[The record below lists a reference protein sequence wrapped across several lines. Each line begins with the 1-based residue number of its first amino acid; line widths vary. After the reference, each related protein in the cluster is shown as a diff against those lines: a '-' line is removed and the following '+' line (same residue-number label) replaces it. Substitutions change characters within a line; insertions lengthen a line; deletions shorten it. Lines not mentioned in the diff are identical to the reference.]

1 MSDIINLDIS
11 IRQGAEYR
19 ETYKRVLARYLFEAA
34 VAGTSDASPPT
45 WPTTIDSTVADSTV
59 TWVNKGVYEDTD
71 VNVWLPSTAYA
82 RRAKVLTPVSA
93 FDLSN
98 YTGAF
103 QIRSTIAATTTLYTG
118 TVTFGVRAEGLFSMV
133 IPTADTAAFAFDTA
147 VYDLELSTAAG
158 EVDFVLRGTASLIKE
173 VTR

>member
-1 MSDIINLDIS
+1 MSDVINLDIS

-19 ETYKRVLARYLFEAA
+19 EEYKRVLQRYLFEAA

-45 WPTTIDSTVADSTV
+45 WPTTIDATVADNTV
-59 TWVNKGVYEDTD
+59 TWVNKGVYDDTD
-71 VNVWLPSTAYA
+71 MNVWLASTAYA
-82 RRAKVLTPVSA
+82 RRAKVLTPVTA
-93 FDLSN
+93 VDLTG

-103 QIRSTIAATTTLYTG
+103 QLRSTIDAATSLYAG
-118 TVTFGVRAEGLFSMV
+118 TVTFGTRSEGLFSMV
-133 IPTADTAAFAFDTA
+133 IPTADTAAFDFSTA

-158 EVDFVLRGTASLIKE
+158 EVNLVLRGTAALIKE